1 GYKTFCKVNPP
12 LRSEEDVEAV
22 CEALRDGTIDCIA
35 TDHAPH
41 STLEKDCELE
51 AAAFGMIGLE
61 PALPM
66 LLTLVTRGLLSAN
79 RLVEALTSAP
89 ARVGKLDAGTLD
101 VGARADVAVIDPALR
116 WTLDVS
122 ALRSK

>member
-1 GYKTFCKVNPP
+1 
-12 LRSEEDVEAV
+12 
-22 CEALRDGTIDCIA
+22 
-35 TDHAPH
+35 
-41 STLEKDCELE
+41 LE

-122 ALRSK
+122 ALRSKSHNTPWLGQEMTGAVVLTLVDGEIVYKRKPSNEVST